1 MSARTAKGWR
11 WAKGTMKVI
20 GLVVVGWSYVAY
32 RTKPTI
38 QIAMGAV
45 LLLIV
50 GIVVAGIAFALGW
63 LTAKAAIQDVVPANL
78 QFEATPSSTGISPPH
93 AESQKAKSK
102 TFGAFATGVA
112 VAVALF
118 AIGQSGILSY
128 LNLNLVRAP
137 DDVASAKA
145 RELNK
150 TLPRMVTEDQRW
162 DSVIAYRGPVIVYTY
177 TLVAIQ
183 PNPMD
188 SETLARFR
196 SQFPYSDCSR
206 WDPVLLSNNISLRY
220 RYLGR
225 DGFPYADV
233 IFDPSECAAPRAR

>member
-1 MSARTAKGWR
+1 M
-11 WAKGTMKVI
+11 
-20 GLVVVGWSYVAY
+20 
-32 RTKPTI
+32 
-38 QIAMGAV
+38 
-45 LLLIV
+45 
-50 GIVVAGIAFALGW
+50 
-63 LTAKAAIQDVVPANL
+63 
-78 QFEATPSSTGISPPH
+78 
-93 AESQKAKSK
+93 
-102 TFGAFATGVA
+102 GVA

-128 LNLNLVRAP
+128 LNLNTVGDT
-137 DDVASAKA
+137 DDIASAKA

-177 TLVAIQ
+177 TLVDIQ

-188 SETLARFR
+188 TETLARFR
-196 SQFPYSDCSR
+196 SQFPESNCSR
-206 WDPVLLSNNISLRY
+206 RDPILLSKNIALRY

-233 IFDPSECAAPRAR
+233 VFNPSECALPGTK